1 MIKFPAFNEE
11 NTKAV
16 FVNKNADIYKV
27 LHTNDEAFNKYCNL
41 FLENGYKLKEQRD
54 NGVYKYS
61 AFLKD
66 NEGIFVNYFGK
77 SNELYIVAEKDCRYF
92 EFTDKPRKNCVAPQI
107 TQLTQEDYGMCYV
120 IRLSDGRFIVIDAG
134 NNFEPDIDR
143 LMNCL
148 KEGSPYE
155 KPIIAS
161 WIITHEHNDHYLGYI
176 GFDDKYAGQYEVESF
191 ILNFM
196 ELDDERFPGADN
208 TDWRL
213 TQNTSR
219 AVNVPIMFNKM
230 KASGAPIIMGH
241 TGQLFSIGDAKIE
254 LISSLDETVDFMRGN
269 INCTSLVFRM
279 ELGGQTILWTG
290 DSTFSEAKLPQRYGE
305 YLKTDILQVPHHGFE
320 GPVTDVEVLGYELN
334 RAHTAF
340 IPVSEFNAY
349 TAIDTYR
356 KGPRYLYELSSDIV
370 EIIVGDEGKTITLP
384 YTPAPYK
391 RLEFKEK
398 FREGL
403 SRSGA
408 KTWVFDNL
416 QIENEEDV
424 TFNFLNMVN
433 KKATVMVQLYFL
445 DSKQNLGDIKIELK
459 GGLEKINITNKESI
473 ITDSVWFSWMNP
485 DVKGFPKSGEFA
497 VRFISDVPIVI
508 SNKNRKATYT
518 SSPSEII

>member
-11 NTKAV
+11 NAKAV
-16 FVNKNADIYKV
+16 KVNKNADIYKV
-27 LHTNDEAFNKYCNL
+27 FETNGDAFNKYCDL
-41 FLENGYKLKEQRD
+41 FSENGYILKEQTD

-66 NEGIFVNYFGK
+66 NEGVFVNYFNK
-77 SNELYIVAEKDCRYF
+77 SNELYIVAERDCRYF
-92 EFTDKPRKNCVAPQI
+92 DFTDKPRENCVAPQI

-134 NNFEPDIDR
+134 NNFEPDIYR

-155 KPIIAS
+155 KPIIAC
-161 WIITHEHNDHYLGYI
+161 WIITHEHGDHYLGYI
-176 GFDDKYAGQYEVESF
+176 GFDDKYNGEYVVESF

-196 ELDDERFPGADN
+196 EIDDERFPGAN
-208 TDWRL
+208 ITDWRL
-213 TQNTSR
+213 ETNTSR
-219 AVNVPIMFNKM
+219 EVNVPIMFNKM
-230 KASGAPIIMGH
+230 KESGAPIIMGH
-241 TGQLFSIGDAKIE
+241 TGQIFNIGDAKLE
-254 LISSLDETVDFMRGN
+254 FLSSLDETVDYMRAN
-269 INCTSLVFRM
+269 INCTSLVFKM
-279 ELGGQTILWTG
+279 ELGGQSILWTG

-334 RAHTAF
+334 AAHTAF
-340 IPVSEFNAY
+340 IAVSEFNAY
-349 TAIDTYR
+349 TTIDTYR
-356 KGPRYLYELSSDIV
+356 KGPRYLYEFSNDIV

-408 KTWVFDNL
+408 KTWFFDNL
-416 QIENEEDV
+416 RIENEEDV
-424 TFNFLNMVN
+424 TFNFLNIVN
-433 KKATVMVQLYFL
+433 KKATVMVEMYFL
-445 DSKQNLGDIKIELK
+445 DSKQNLADIRIELK
-459 GGLEKINITNKESI
+459 GGLEKINITDKESI

-485 DVKGFPKSGEFA
+485 DVKGFPTEGEFA
-497 VRFISDVPIVI
+497 VRFISNVPIII
-508 SNKNRKATYT
+508 SNKNRKETY
-518 SSPSEII
+518 SAN